1 MFSCGKLGTH
11 NVVSVGTLKKRHKV
25 VKKFLTFLPKFE
37 IILVLMMRDWL
48 ASSTTK
54 RAQPTYLERVNIMKR
69 IVSNIQ
75 NLGFTIVNAPSEDK
89 KVKQGGIILD
99 QTLVNGQSQGVSVRL
114 INGTKKTAAVKLDK
128 GALQDLLTAVN
139 EVLATE
145 G

>member
-1 MFSCGKLGTH
+1 
-11 NVVSVGTLKKRHKV
+11 
-25 VKKFLTFLPKFE
+25 
-37 IILVLMMRDWL
+37 MMRDWL
-48 ASSTTK
+48 TSSLTK

-128 GALQDLLTAVN
+128 QALTDLLEAVN